1 MPYSNSY
8 PCAVEGCPHPRVARD
23 YCRGHYTRALKGQ
36 PLTPPLRSGNRYD
49 EVCSE
54 GSCSDVIGRSGAR
67 GRCSKHLQRLL
78 AQEWR
83 AKKIPCSIPGCDKLA
98 LYSDGRGHCAM
109 HHSRFYKRGDVGSPE
124 PEIAPKGAGMT
135 DANGYRY
142 VRGRKEHHLVMEE
155 ILGRPLWPDESVHH
169 KNGIR
174 DDNRPEN
181 LELWNIDRRGQNQ
194 RNGQRVK
201 DIVEHWVSLYP
212 DLAAQ
217 ALRKA
222 RRQLRKAG

>member
-1 MPYSNSY
+1 
-8 PCAVEGCPHPRVARD
+8 
-23 YCRGHYTRALKGQ
+23 
-36 PLTPPLRSGNRYD
+36 
-49 EVCSE
+49 
-54 GSCSDVIGRSGAR
+54 
-67 GRCSKHLQRLL
+67 
-78 AQEWR
+78 
-83 AKKIPCSIPGCDKLA
+83 
-98 LYSDGRGHCAM
+98 
-109 HHSRFYKRGDVGSPE
+109 
-124 PEIAPKGAGMT
+124 MT